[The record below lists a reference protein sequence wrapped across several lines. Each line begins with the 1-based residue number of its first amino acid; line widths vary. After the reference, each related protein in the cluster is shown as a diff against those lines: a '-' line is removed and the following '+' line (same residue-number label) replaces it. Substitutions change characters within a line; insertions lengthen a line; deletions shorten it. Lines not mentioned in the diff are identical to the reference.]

1 MQNTPPKLVIFDCDG
16 VLVDTE
22 GPVNEVIA
30 ASLTRYGLPVSAHEC
45 QALFI
50 GGTIF
55 GVHDEA
61 KRRGADLP
69 DNWVDE
75 TLAAIFARIEAGVEV
90 IDGVTTLLDQLDKKG
105 IATAIASNGPMG
117 KMERSL
123 GPSGLW
129 SRFEGRIYSREGFT
143 PKPAPDM
150 VLQALKD
157 AGVDASEAVMIDDSA
172 SGCMAAVNAHVR
184 AIGFA
189 AEGQDDSLRAVGA
202 EVVNH
207 IDAIAELIHLP

>member
-1 MQNTPPKLVIFDCDG
+1 MSATLPKLVIFDCDG

-30 ASLTRYGLPVSAHEC
+30 DSLTRYGLPVSAHEC
-45 QALFI
+45 QELFV

-75 TLAAIFARIEAGVEV
+75 TLLAIFARIEAGVKV
-90 IDGVTTLLDQLDKKG
+90 IDGIPKLLDRLDDLG

-129 SRFEGRIYSREGFT
+129 QRFEGRIYSREGFT

-157 AGVDASEAVMIDDSA
+157 AGVDASETVMIDDSA
-172 SGCMAAVNAHVR
+172 NGCLAAVNAKVR
-184 AIGFA
+184 AIGYA
-189 AEGQDDSLRAVGA
+189 AEGQDASLRAVGA
-202 EVVNH
+202 EVVNS
-207 IDAIAELIHLP
+207 INEIAGAIGI

>member
-1 MQNTPPKLVIFDCDG
+1 MINTLPKLVIFDCDG

-30 ASLTRYGLPVSAHEC
+30 DSLTRYGLPVSAHEC
-45 QALFI
+45 QELFV

-75 TLAAIFARIEAGVEV
+75 TLLAIFARIEAGVEV
-90 IDGVTTLLDQLDKKG
+90 IDGIPELLDQLEARG

-129 SRFEGRIYSREGFT
+129 QRFEGRIYSREGFT

-150 VLQALKD
+150 VIQAVKD
-157 AGVDASEAVMIDDSA
+157 AGVDAANAVMIDDS
-172 SGCMAAVNAHVR
+172 SNGCLAAVRAEVR
-184 AIGFA
+184 AIGYA
-189 AEGQDDSLRAVGA
+189 AEGQGETLRAAGV
-202 EVVNH
+202 EVVTS
-207 IDAIAELIHLP
+207 IDQIAELIGL